1 MKRKGLI
8 ILLVFILLVF
18 SILGVKTES
27 VKEGLK
33 KKGSG
38 DSCTYDTDCN
48 SNTCLKD
55 IVGKLRCALEPV
67 KI

>member
-1 MKRKGLI
+1 MKRKGLL
-8 ILLVFILLVF
+8 ILLVLILLVF
-18 SILGVKTES
+18 SILGVKREQN
-27 VKEGLK
+27 VKEGFN
-33 KKGSG
+33 KGSG

-48 SNTCLKD
+48 SNTCMKD

>member
-1 MKRKGLI
+1 MKRIGLL
-8 ILLVFILLVF
+8 ILLVLILLVF
-18 SILGVKTES
+18 SILGVKKQD
-27 VKEGLK
+27 VKEGFN

-38 DSCTYDTDCN
+38 DNCTYDTDCN
-48 SNTCLKD
+48 SNTCMKD

>member
-38 DSCTYDTDCN
+38 DSCIYDT
-48 SNTCLKD
+48 
-55 IVGKLRCALEPV
+55 GKGAPAAVKATIIYNDLR
-67 KI
+67 